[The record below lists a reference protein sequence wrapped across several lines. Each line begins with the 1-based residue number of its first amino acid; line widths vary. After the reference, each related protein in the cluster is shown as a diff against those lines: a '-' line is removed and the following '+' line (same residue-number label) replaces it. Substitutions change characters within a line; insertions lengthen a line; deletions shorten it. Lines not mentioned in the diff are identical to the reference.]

1 MKTVATG
8 KIIFNNTLS
17 EEYRLMRLKVPA
29 DFRESLP
36 GQFIMLRIPGRDF
49 PFLGRPLSIYS
60 LYAARKDTSIE
71 ILYRI
76 AGRGTD
82 LFSRMK
88 KGEEVSVLGP
98 LGHAFD
104 VSTEVKHVMLVAGG
118 IGVAPLSFLA
128 EHYSRHSLSNTVK
141 ISCYLGARNINSL
154 VGRERM
160 ERLCSET
167 KISTDDGSA
176 GYHGFIT
183 DLFERDLL
191 SGGIRDT
198 VVYACG
204 PHQMLK
210 VLARILEKHPF
221 CRCQVSIE
229 ERMACGIGTCLGCTV
244 VTRDAG
250 SQRKFV
256 RACKEGPVFDIRT
269 IDWCD

>member
-1 MKTVATG
+1 
-8 KIIFNNTLS
+8 
-17 EEYRLMRLKVPA
+17 MRLKVPA

-36 GQFIMLRIPGRDF
+36 GQFVMLRIPGRDF

-60 LYAARKDTSIE
+60 LYTTRKDTSIE

-88 KGEEVSVLGP
+88 NGEEVSVLGP

-104 VSTEVKHVMLVAGG
+104 VSAEVKHVMLVAGG

-128 EHYSRHSLSNTVK
+128 EYYGRHALGNTVK
-141 ISCYLGARNINSL
+141 MSCYLGAKSINSL
-154 VGRERM
+154 VGHERM
-160 ERLCSET
+160 ERICSEIQ
-167 KISTDDGSA
+167 ISTDDGSA
-176 GYHGFIT
+176 GHHGFIT
-183 DLFERDLL
+183 DLFARDLP
-191 SGGIRDT
+191 SVSVRDT

-210 VLARILEKHPF
+210 VLARILEKHPS

-244 VTRDAG
+244 VTKDAG

-256 RACKEGPVFDIRT
+256 RACTEGPVFDIRA